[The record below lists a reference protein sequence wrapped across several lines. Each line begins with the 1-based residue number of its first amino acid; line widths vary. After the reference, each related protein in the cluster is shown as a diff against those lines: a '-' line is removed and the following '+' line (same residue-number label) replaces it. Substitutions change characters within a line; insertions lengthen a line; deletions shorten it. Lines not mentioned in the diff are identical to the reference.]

1 MPSDDDPWLP
11 LGDIQISA
19 LGRLETS
26 VRLEASSS
34 WFSGHFEEC
43 AVVPGVALLAFV
55 AETVRRQGERQGR
68 SLEASGFFKVR
79 FRKVIFPEEG
89 LHVSV
94 APMPPEPEAEL
105 PFHVTCDGDSVAQGT
120 LKVTDIRA
128 KGPLSGKGDERTA
141 ERAQDQ
147 NR

>member
-1 MPSDDDPWLP
+1 MPSDDDQWLP

-19 LGRLETS
+19 LGRIETN

-55 AETVRRQGERQGR
+55 EETVRRQGERQSR
-68 SLEASGFFKVR
+68 SLEVSGFFKVR
-79 FRKVIFPEEG
+79 FRKVIFPEES

-94 APMPPEPEAEL
+94 APIPPEPEAEL

-120 LKVTDIRA
+120 LKVMDIRA
-128 KGPLSGKGDERTA
+128 KGPLLGKGDERTPD
-141 ERAQDQ
+141 RAQAK

>member
-1 MPSDDDPWLP
+1 MPSASDKWLP

-19 LGRLETS
+19 LGRIETS
-26 VRLEASSS
+26 VRLDASSS
-34 WFSGHFEEC
+34 WFSGHFDER

-55 AETVRRQGERQGR
+55 AETVRRQGERQSR
-68 SLEASGFFKVR
+68 SLEVSGFFKVR
-79 FRKVIFPEEG
+79 FRKVIFPDEG

-94 APMPPEPEAEL
+94 APIPPGPEAEL

-120 LKVTDIRA
+120 VKVTDIRA
-128 KGPLSGKGDERTA
+128 KGPLLGKGDERTPD
-141 ERAQDQ
+141 RAQDQ